1 MHRLHNDLELRLHI
15 LVISPAALFVDHT
28 VHAVRYK
35 VPVVSY
41 VHHYVIDLLW
51 GPPERGEGWKGE
63 GGGVSQRTFEG
74 AKGGGTSHISYS
86 IHCTTVPQ
94 QLLLNSIKIELLFV
108 PL

>member
-51 GPPERGEGWKGE
+51 GPPERG
-63 GGGVSQRTFEG
+63 GGVGRAAVNHRELSREQRAGEPVTYPT
-74 AKGGGTSHISYS
+74 AYTALLCHNNYS
-86 IHCTTVPQ
+86 
-94 QLLLNSIKIELLFV
+94 
-108 PL
+108 